1 MAPCNVTVDF
11 SGGGGGGGV
20 GDHLLNFPAN
30 GARYGT
36 SDLASGGASA
46 GASAGA
52 REEAREGASAGKSKG
67 TTPTHTRMARIDVD
81 HANPMAAWIAMGSP
95 TYPSPS
101 QLAKLETAS
110 ELVWEDVEHADQSSL
125 TAVVPAH
132 GLVIY
137 DLALQ

>member
-11 SGGGGGGGV
+11 SGGGGDV

-30 GARYGT
+30 AANGANGANGARYGT
-36 SDLASGGASA
+36 SDFAS
-46 GASAGA
+46 
-52 REEAREGASAGKSKG
+52 EGASAGVSEG

-110 ELVWEDVEHADQSSL
+110 ELVWEDVEHAGQSSL